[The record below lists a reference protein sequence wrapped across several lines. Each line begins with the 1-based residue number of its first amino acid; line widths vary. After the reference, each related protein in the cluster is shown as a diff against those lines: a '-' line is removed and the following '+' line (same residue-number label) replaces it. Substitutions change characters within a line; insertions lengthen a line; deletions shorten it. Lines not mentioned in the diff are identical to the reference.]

1 MSKKTINIVWL
12 KRDLRLS
19 DHEPLALGNANGLE
33 TILLYIFE
41 PTLMQ
46 YADSSLRHHQFVWQS
61 LTDMNKKLQTF
72 SGMEN
77 NIFIAYQEASEV
89 FSLLCN
95 EFDVKYVFSHQEIG
109 NNLSFARDKQ
119 MANLFKQNNIT
130 WTECKRDGII
140 RGLKYRPND
149 WNKKWIETMS
159 SSQYGFD
166 LNLLIPNERLL
177 HELHFYNIDNTIKIY
192 SKNFQPGG
200 ESYALQYLQSF
211 VETRHINYAKHISK
225 PALARKSCSR
235 LSPYLAWGNV
245 SMRMV
250 YQAVMATKNKPNANK
265 RAINFFIARL
275 HWHCH
280 FIQKFETD
288 CSMEFNNVNSAYN
301 SIRTEKNEA
310 FITAWK
316 TGNTGYPLIDACMR
330 SVIATGYLNFRM
342 RAMLVSFLT
351 HNLWQD
357 WRFGVHHLAQQFL
370 DFEPG
375 IHYPQFQMQA
385 ATMGVHIIRTYNPIK
400 QSYDHD
406 ENGDF
411 IKQWIPELYNVS
423 TEFIHEPWLMNLEQ
437 QQTLN
442 CIIGKDYPAPIVDL
456 KISTKMASN
465 NLWALKKSKASK
477 VEVNEILNK
486 LSHRNSEVEVK
497 LGDGVVDRESTFK
510 RKKKATKKISK
521 KVVEQ
526 VKMDL

>member
-1 MSKKTINIVWL
+1 
-12 KRDLRLS
+12 
-19 DHEPLALGNANGLE
+19 
-33 TILLYIFE
+33 
-41 PTLMQ
+41 
-46 YADSSLRHHQFVWQS
+46 
-61 LTDMNKKLQTF
+61 
-72 SGMEN
+72 
-77 NIFIAYQEASEV
+77 
-89 FSLLCN
+89 
-95 EFDVKYVFSHQEIG
+95 
-109 NNLSFARDKQ
+109 
-119 MANLFKQNNIT
+119 
-130 WTECKRDGII
+130 
-140 RGLKYRPND
+140 
-149 WNKKWIETMS
+149 
-159 SSQYGFD
+159 
-166 LNLLIPNERLL
+166 
-177 HELHFYNIDNTIKIY
+177 
-192 SKNFQPGG
+192 
-200 ESYALQYLQSF
+200 
-211 VETRHINYAKHISK
+211 
-225 PALARKSCSR
+225 
-235 LSPYLAWGNV
+235 
-245 SMRMV
+245 MRMI
-250 YQAVMATKNKPNANK
+250 YQYTNQHYETSKNK
-265 RAINFFIARL
+265 RAILNFVSRL

-280 FIQKFETD
+280 FIQKFED
-288 CSMEFNNVNSAYN
+288 ECSMEFENVNKAYDALVKP
-301 SIRTEKNEA
+301 KNESY
-310 FITAWK
+310 IKAWQEGK
-316 TGNTGYPLIDACMR
+316 TGVPIVDACMR
-330 SVIATGYLNFRM
+330 CLVATGYINFRM

-357 WRFGVHHLAQQFL
+357 WRFGVHHLAKQFL

-406 ENGDF
+406 ENGEF
-411 IKQWIPELYNVS
+411 IKQWIPELSNVPK
-423 TEFIHEPWLMNLEQ
+423 EFIHEPWLMNLEQ